1 LIGRGQLVIIALQGD
16 YGKPRPA
23 LVVQSDLFRAFP
35 SVVVCPLTSDI
46 REDAEGYRVEIAP
59 TPGNGLKEISQ
70 VSIDKVTA
78 VNAAKIGKIIGE
90 ADNDV
95 MERVTRALAIFLA
108 IA

>member
-1 LIGRGQLVIIALQGD
+1 MQGD

-46 REDAEGYRVEIAP
+46 REDAEGYRVDIAP
-59 TPGNGLKEISQ
+59 TPENGLKEFSQ
-70 VSIDKVTA
+70 ISIDKIAV
-78 VNAAKIGKIIGE
+78 VNAGKIGKIIGQ
-90 ADNDV
+90 ADNEV

-108 IA
+108 IT